1 MADSRDKGKRGEYQ
15 IRDLLR
21 EKTEMEWERVPGSG
35 GFGASHG
42 LKGDIYLPHATGR
55 MSKFAIE
62 VKWYKDE
69 HLNSNIMKTSNTQLD
84 KWLDQTYREAGQ
96 MNAKPMLVFKK
107 DRGDWIVC
115 IDEADYNEISDKLAS
130 ANPTINYV
138 KDDRSLYLIN
148 FKQFLSLVSTEDLV
162 R

>member
-69 HLNSNIMKTSNTQLD
+69 HLNSNIMKTTPTQLD

-115 IDEADYNEISDKLAS
+115 IDESDYNEIADKLAS

>member
-21 EKTEMEWERVPGSG
+21 ETTGLEWERVPGSG

-69 HLNSNIMKTSNTQLD
+69 HLNSNIMKSTNTQLD
-84 KWLDQTYREAGQ
+84 KWLEQTYREAGQ

-115 IDEADYNEISDKLAS
+115 IDASDYREIADKLVS
-130 ANPTINYV
+130 ANPT
-138 KDDRSLYLIN
+138 LIYTKGDISIHMMN
-148 FKQFLSLVSTEDLV
+148 FKQFLSLTSTGDLV
-162 R
+162 K